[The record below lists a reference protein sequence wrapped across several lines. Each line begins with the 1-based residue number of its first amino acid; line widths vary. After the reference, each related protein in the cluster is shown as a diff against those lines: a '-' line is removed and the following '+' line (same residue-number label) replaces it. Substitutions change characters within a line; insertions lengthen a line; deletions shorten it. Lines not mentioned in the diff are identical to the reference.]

1 MHSTDIVWDVAHRS
15 PFAVLAG
22 RADLIPLIDAAG
34 WRVLT
39 QQLALVCSNRSRLQ
53 PDASAHESAC
63 TRAAAA
69 VITARH
75 PDFYLLGGRAEPIF
89 FLNTLQPRTD
99 PMRRLTTA
107 ALAAAL
113 LAAPA
118 LAQPKLRDGANGQ
131 IDTAISSQATAQIT
145 VENRLGPG
153 VVVFALYLSA
163 SADPSWGVDR
173 LGDQILRPGE
183 TLRTIV
189 YGDCA
194 RQDVRIFVLH
204 EDARGRWPTG
214 EIIRRMINVCGG
226 LRLSPDL
233 AWRVEFPT

>member
-1 MHSTDIVWDVAHRS
+1 
-15 PFAVLAG
+15 
-22 RADLIPLIDAAG
+22 
-34 WRVLT
+34 
-39 QQLALVCSNRSRLQ
+39 
-53 PDASAHESAC
+53 
-63 TRAAAA
+63 
-69 VITARH
+69 
-75 PDFYLLGGRAEPIF
+75 
-89 FLNTLQPRTD
+89 
-99 PMRRLTTA
+99 MRRLTAA
-107 ALAAAL
+107 ALAASL

-118 LAQPKLRDGANGQ
+118 LAQPNLRDGGNGQ
-131 IDTAISSQATAQIT
+131 VDTTPSPQETTQIT

-163 SADPSWGVDR
+163 STEPAWGVDH
-173 LGDQILRPGE
+173 LGNQVLRPGE

-194 RQDVRIFVLH
+194 YQDVRIFVIH

-233 AWRVEFPT
+233 AWRVELPI